1 MPATAI
7 ERIMAKASGAPS
19 VKPGDVAVCAID
31 RVVLIDLQFR
41 AFNGWVRPRKID
53 DPGRVAIVFD
63 HAVPAPTID
72 DANAGVE
79 ARAFAAAFGVTDI
92 ADVGEH
98 GICHQVVAERGWARP
113 GEMLVCADSHTCAAG
128 AFGCAARGLG
138 PLEVLQVLCT
148 GRTWFTVP
156 ETVRYQLHGSLPDL
170 VSAKD
175 VFLHLAAA
183 YPSAAENR
191 AIEFDGTGVSA
202 LPMNER
208 RTLATQGAEL
218 LADFTLFP
226 CDVVTRAALAAAGA
240 PDDLASLWSEPGA
253 AYAFEATVDL
263 DDVGPHVAM
272 PDGVIGNAGPVADVG
287 RVAVQQCFIGSCA
300 NGQLEDLQVAAD
312 IVRGRRVAAGTRLI
326 VTPASQAVFLA
337 AAKAGIVATLVEAG
351 AVVTHS
357 ACGACFGYDLGLVAD
372 DEVCLTAST
381 RNFRGRMGS
390 ARGRIYMA
398 SPATVAASAIA
409 GEIVDPRSV
418 EVRPC

>member
-1 MPATAI
+1 VPATAI
-7 ERIMAKASGAPS
+7 ERVMARASGAPS
-19 VKPGDVAVCAID
+19 LRPGEVAVCTID

-41 AFNGWVRPRKID
+41 AFNGWVRPLKID
-53 DPGRVAIVFD
+53 DPARVAIVFD

-79 ARAFAAAFGVTDI
+79 ARAFAAAFGITDVV
-92 ADVGEH
+92 DVGQH
-98 GICHQVVAERGWARP
+98 GICHQIVAERGWARP

-156 ETVRYQLHGSLPDL
+156 ETVRYELRGSLPDR
-170 VSAKD
+170 VGAKD
-175 VFLHLAAA
+175 VFLHLAAT
-183 YPSAAENR
+183 YPTAAENR
-191 AIEFDGTGVSA
+191 AIEFDGDGVGA
-202 LPMNER
+202 LPMHER

-218 LADFTLFP
+218 LADFTLLP
-226 CDVVTRAALAAAGA
+226 CDDVTRTALAAAGSA
-240 PDDLASLWSEPGA
+240 DDLEPLWSEPGA
-253 AYAFEATVDL
+253 GFAFEATVD
-263 DDVGPHVAM
+263 VGALGPQVAL
-272 PDGVIGNAGPVADVG
+272 PDGVIDNAGPVADVG
-287 RVAVQQCFIGSCA
+287 RIAVQQCFIGSCA

-312 IVRGRRVAAGTRLI
+312 ILRGRKVASGTRLI
-326 VTPASQAVFLA
+326 VTPASQAVYLA
-337 AAKAGIVATLVEAG
+337 AVKAGIVATLVEAG

-418 EVRPC
+418 EVHP